1 MEEFKNMMHQVSL
14 IYQKLTKRQRIVII
28 VSIVV
33 VIAFLVFLALY
44 KGSSSAG
51 ANTGYAVLVQDIG
64 AGDAAAIVARLEKD
78 GIKYHIENEKTIL
91 VPQEDLHRQRMM
103 IASEGL
109 IKDRSTGF
117 ELFDNQQFG
126 ATSKEMDVKF
136 QRAIEGELARTI
148 SALEPIEKAVVHI
161 AFPKDSV
168 FTERQVPPTASVAV
182 SIRQGLRL
190 SRKQIDGIK
199 NIVSAA
205 VPKLTLDNIKIVDQK
220 GMPLDQQELYENEV
234 RAEEERYRKNRVAEL
249 EEKII
254 RNLAPYANGKTDN
267 VYATVEIQFDF
278 SKVETQSEIYDPNTV
293 IRSKQTLHEE
303 SQGRKAP
310 VIQGVPGAV
319 SNIGPVEG
327 LDGPSPLEWS
337 LKDQVTVNNEVGKT
351 VTNKKVSFPKIVNV
365 SATASI
371 PKRYREIKDES
382 GKVIGGEYV
391 SSTPA
396 EMAEV
401 EKIVRGIINFDAT
414 RGDKVAVAE
423 YEPKLY
429 DESKAGN
436 FYDRYVSPLLP
447 SLKYL
452 IAAIL
457 LFIFYKK
464 VIAPFTQKMLADYET
479 TDEQLAEETQ
489 PVEDTEDMLDKL
501 KRAREQAEKQLGLT
515 DGIDEDALQYDILI
529 EKLKALVNDK
539 TEEVANVLQSLVES
553 DTPSESKDI

>member
-14 IYQKLTKRQRIVII
+14 LYQKLTKRQRIVII
-28 VSIVV
+28 ASIVV

-44 KGSSSAG
+44 RSSETTQ
-51 ANTGYAVLVQDIG
+51 NGYAVLVQDIG
-64 AGDAAAIVARLEKD
+64 AGDAAAIVAKLD
-78 GIKYHIENEKTIL
+78 QNSVPYQIENERTIL
-91 VPQEDLHRQRMM
+91 VPNEEVYRQRMM

-109 IKDRSTGF
+109 IKERGTGF

-148 SALEPIEKAVVHI
+148 ATLEPIQKAVVHI

-190 SRKQIDGIK
+190 TRKQIDGIK

-205 VPKLTLDNIKIVDQK
+205 IPKLTLENVKIVDQK
-220 GMPLDQQELYENEV
+220 GMPLDQQELYENEI
-234 RAEEERYRKNRVAEL
+234 RAEEERYRKDRVAEL
-249 EEKII
+249 EDKII
-254 RNLAPYANGKTDN
+254 RNLAPYANGKADN

-337 LKDQVTVNNEVGKT
+337 KKDQVTVNNEVGKT

-371 PKRYREIKDES
+371 PKKYREIKDEG

-396 EMAEV
+396 ELAEI
-401 EKIVRGIINFDAT
+401 EKIVRGIINFDQA

-423 YEPKLY
+423 YEPKT
-429 DESKAGN
+429 DESKATN

-447 SLKYL
+447 SVKYL

-464 VIAPFTQKMLADYET
+464 VIAPFTQKMLTDIADTE
-479 TDEQLAEETQ
+479 EELAPEAQAVEEA
-489 PVEDTEDMLDKL
+489 EDMLDKL
-501 KRAREQAEKQLGLT
+501 KRAREQAEKQLGLG

-529 EKLKALVNDK
+529 EKLKALVNEK
-539 TEEVANVLQSLVES
+539 TEEVANVLQNLVES
-553 DTPSESKDI
+553 DTPLENKDL

>member
-14 IYQKLTKRQRIVII
+14 LFQKLTKRQRIVII

-44 KGSSSAG
+44 RSGDSQSRQA
-51 ANTGYAVLVQDIG
+51 GYAVLVQDIG
-64 AGDAAAIVARLEKD
+64 AGDAAAIVARLEQD
-78 GIKYHIENEKTIL
+78 GIKYQIQNEKTIL
-91 VPQEDLHRQRMM
+91 VPQEDLYRQRMM

-109 IKDRSTGF
+109 IKDRGTGF

-126 ATSKEMDVKF
+126 ATSKEMDVKY

-148 SALEPIEKAVVHI
+148 ATLEPIQKAVVHI

-190 SRKQIDGIK
+190 TRKQIDGIK

-205 VPKLTLDNIKIVDQK
+205 VPKLTLENVKIIDQK
-220 GMPLDQQELYENEV
+220 GMPLDQQELYENEI
-234 RAEEERYRKNRVAEL
+234 RAEEERYRKDRTAEL

-254 RNLAPYANGKTDN
+254 KSLAPLAGGMDR
-267 VYATVEIQFDF
+267 VYPSVDIEFDF

-351 VTNKKVSFPKIVNV
+351 VTNKKVSFPKIVKI
-365 SATASI
+365 SATATI
-371 PKRYREIKDES
+371 AKKYEERIDEN
-382 GKVIGGEYV
+382 GDKQAEYIAR
-391 SSTPA
+391 TPA
-396 EMAEV
+396 ELAVIENL
-401 EKIVRGIINFDAT
+401 VRGIINFDPA

-423 YEPKLY
+423 YEPKIY
-429 DESKAGN
+429 DESKAMN

-447 SLKYL
+447 SVKYL

-479 TDEQLAEETQ
+479 TDEQLTEEAQ
-489 PVEDTEDMLDKL
+489 PVEDAEDMLDKL

-529 EKLKALVNDK
+529 EKLKALVNEK
-539 TEEVANVLQSLVES
+539 TEEVASVLQNLVES
-553 DTPSESKDI
+553 DTPTEGKDM